1 MQEWVDR
8 RSLEP
13 HVFGDILEQVPKE
26 SIPESLD
33 FFARRDVVQKLPL
46 KKNQFCYS
54 HGKNCQLPK
63 AGEVDIDV
71 SGMPCQENSRINLN
85 RLFMEGK
92 TGSVYLVWAKSHRRK
107 KTPLLVLENTP
118 ELPMNDIQKL
128 LPEYNLYQ
136 LFVRPEDAGHS
147 AVNRLRTYVYCAHK
161 ETCEYLFDV
170 FETYNAVTEAI
181 KEDEENCSYF
191 LNERERKVVRVLDQ
205 DYKRRNTGHYLHR
218 ASGRVMTSVDRLT
231 ALGWPTTQQIA
242 SNMMTTCFPTLDTS
256 RGELMAGNAMAL
268 GNVSIVILVGLS
280 CFKRVSDSEN
290 GWCSNF
296 IFKSR
301 QGGNEPSD
309 EDDNGDDNV
318 PTAKAKAKNRMEPH
332 TILEELKKEYKKLGE
347 PLSGEDML
355 EPEVAMSVAKAW
367 MVKHAQKDEDGKW
380 IMPLR
385 VRHPGKVWIRKT
397 ADDLVPNVARDD
409 EVVKQAPKE
418 APKEAPKQQAVHD
431 KQSSEEGVDYKII
444 FRDGG
449 HRLLKLSFLGKRL
462 GDVPLPPGSNFKV
475 LLHEGQPVLSG
486 KAGTEMYSCQQ
497 YMDVLMP
504 PEEPKKVEGQD
515 VTKRILISI
524 NSTNFT
530 FETSLKQHNMGYQL
544 NLVVRLSALK

>member
-1 MQEWVDR
+1 
-8 RSLEP
+8 
-13 HVFGDILEQVPKE
+13 
-26 SIPESLD
+26 
-33 FFARRDVVQKLPL
+33 
-46 KKNQFCYS
+46 
-54 HGKNCQLPK
+54 
-63 AGEVDIDV
+63 
-71 SGMPCQENSRINLN
+71 
-85 RLFMEGK
+85 
-92 TGSVYLVWAKSHRRK
+92 
-107 KTPLLVLENTP
+107 
-118 ELPMNDIQKL
+118 
-128 LPEYNLYQ
+128 
-136 LFVRPEDAGHS
+136 
-147 AVNRLRTYVYCAHK
+147 
-161 ETCEYLFDV
+161 
-170 FETYNAVTEAI
+170 
-181 KEDEENCSYF
+181 
-191 LNERERKVVRVLDQ
+191 
-205 DYKRRNTGHYLHR
+205 
-218 ASGRVMTSVDRLT
+218 
-231 ALGWPTTQQIA
+231 
-242 SNMMTTCFPTLDTS
+242 
-256 RGELMAGNAMAL
+256 
-268 GNVSIVILVGLS
+268 
-280 CFKRVSDSEN
+280 
-290 GWCSNF
+290 
-296 IFKSR
+296 
-301 QGGNEPSD
+301 
-309 EDDNGDDNV
+309 
-318 PTAKAKAKNRMEPH
+318 MEPH
-332 TILEELKKEYKKLGE
+332 TILEELKEEYKKLGE